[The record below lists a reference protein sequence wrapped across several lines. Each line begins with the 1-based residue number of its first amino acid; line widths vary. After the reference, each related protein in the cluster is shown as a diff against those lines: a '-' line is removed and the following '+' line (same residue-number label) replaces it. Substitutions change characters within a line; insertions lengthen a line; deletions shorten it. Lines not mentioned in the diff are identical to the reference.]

1 MKKLLTLLTTLL
13 LLFAFS
19 PRVMASKKVYLLT
32 SNTVN
37 GGIKGNWGEKEGTP
51 TAPNENLLLSQVGS
65 TEEYCITLTSTTESL
80 IYFAFQINNDD
91 NSKRILKPDGADDVK
106 LTINDANKVN
116 TPENGG
122 KAWKVNFTNA
132 YSQIVIHVNL
142 NENKL
147 WVTGTDAVIV
157 PSYYLIGRLLN
168 SSWSDK
174 NEDGY
179 KLTTTDNETY
189 SYTVN
194 NRADVKCEFRFRIGT
209 NGNTKA
215 TAYHPKAETVE
226 PSGDHKNGRYLVLA
240 TEEGM
245 EQSESDNYWYTTL
258 EPGHSYTFTFNAV
271 KETIIYKDKG
281 DDELGK
287 AKNYELVISYGTTTK
302 VLPFT
307 ESRWRKE
314 RNAAMPYS
322 ANLATVGFKDEQLPG
337 KAGDNIRIYARKT
350 ADHSY
355 TLNPAVDGSEFGAE
369 LQPTDAKFSSI
380 KSYRSESFVVNKD
393 GTNAFIITK
402 GSGVSYTVGLNL
414 GEEIKTT
421 KFGSSS
427 ANNNI
432 SHKVNA
438 RSLSLF
444 TNKSMSEV
452 YKAYATNKGQTYDEK
467 TANFYLIGAMDGK
480 NYKKDKANSKLMD
493 RTVYLNPI
501 TNKTDSVVYT
511 SLIKWDTTDPNGLW
525 FSFAPEFIYDL
536 NIGWGTDPYAD
547 DNAWNLVAR
556 AQVQDEFDATAQY
569 GCMNLSGNLHPDLCN
584 GEQALNP
591 KIKEPDKYIYYI
603 VRFNVTT
610 STYRLIFYKKNP
622 IVFKRSKNKFIRT
635 FCSNANWDLKD
646 SDGKQLAKAYVV
658 HSYAKYAEGEKG
670 GLKSQGVM
678 KLREI
683 EYVPAGMGVI
693 LVTDGEGK
701 TVDENNEIKV
711 ELISKWENLA
721 TKNEDLW
728 VKKDDYAGE
737 TFNNYLVGLPTD
749 GMFVSEGDF
758 DEVENKYVDRNFALN
773 WFSNT
778 KTGKALKA
786 AGTTGLEDKT
796 NGDAGDNDYLGFFR
810 LKGNIQKEYAYLQL
824 SKDVVNYDLQLTGSK
839 KENNKAIQEKDAKLS
854 PNFGMYFDTDFDF
867 VTGINSVSDVKK
879 NSNNGCYTLQ
889 GVKVQRPT
897 APGLYIMNGKKVIV
911 K

>member
-19 PRVMASKKVYLLT
+19 PRVMASKTVYLLT
-32 SNTVN
+32 GNKVN
-37 GGIKGNWGEKEGTP
+37 EVQGNWGLSGQTP
-51 TAPNENLLLSQVGS
+51 VNAHRLTQVPG
-65 TEEYCITLTSTTESL
+65 TEEYYIKLTSTDRED
-80 IYFAFQINNDD
+80 IYFGFNVIGDDQYRPETDKLQLTVGGAKTNVHKGNNSHAWLLKFNKSEYD
-91 NSKRILKPDGADDVK
+91 NIVLHISFGANASEHRVW
-106 LTINDANKVN
+106 A
-116 TPENGG
+116 ENGG
-122 KAWKVNFTNA
+122 STTP
-132 YSQIVIHVNL
+132 
-142 NENKL
+142 
-147 WVTGTDAVIV
+147 TG
-157 PSYYLIGRLLN
+157 PSYYLIGKLLN
-168 SSWSDK
+168 SSWSDR

-179 KLTTTDNETY
+179 KFETTDNVHY
-189 SYTVN
+189 SYTLKN
-194 NRADVKCEFRFRIGT
+194 PSDSYDFRFRIGT
-209 NGNTKA
+209 EGNTKA

-226 PSGDHKNGRYLVLA
+226 TSGDHANGKKLDLKNV
-240 TEEGM
+240 EEM

-258 EPGHSYTFTFNAV
+258 EARHSYTFTFDAV
-271 KETIIYKDKG
+271 NKTIKYKDNG

-287 AKNYELVISYGTTTK
+287 AKNYELVISDGTTTK

-322 ANLATVGFKDEQLPG
+322 ADLATVGFKDEQLPG

-350 ADHSY
+350 DDHNF
-355 TLNPAVDGSEFGAE
+355 TLIPAVDGSTFGDE
-369 LQPTDAKFSSI
+369 LQPTGAKYSSI
-380 KSYRSESFVVNKD
+380 KSYKTESFVVNEH
-393 GTNAFIITK
+393 GNTNAFIFTK
-402 GSGVSYTVGLNL
+402 GSGVSYTVALNL

-421 KFGSSS
+421 KVGSSS

-452 YKAYATNKGQTYDEK
+452 YKAYATSKGQSYDETK
-467 TANFYLIGAMDGK
+467 ANFYLIGAMDGK

-547 DNAWNLVAR
+547 NNAWNLVAR

-591 KIKEPDKYIYYI
+591 KVKEPDKYIYYI

-610 STYRLIFYKKNP
+610 STYRLIFYKENP
-622 IVFKRSKNKFIRT
+622 VIIKRSKNKFIRT
-635 FCSNANWDLKD
+635 YCSNANWDLPAG
-646 SDGKQLAKAYVV
+646 GKVKAYVV
-658 HSYAKYAEGEKG
+658 HSFDENTKEGM
-670 GLKSQGVM
+670 KSQGVM

-683 EYVPAGMGVI
+683 KYIPAEMGVV
-693 LVTDGEGK
+693 LVADGTGVTADKIE
-701 TVDENNEIKV
+701 VNLV
-711 ELISKWENLA
+711 SKWDGFVEN
-721 TKNEDLW
+721 KKELW
-728 VKKDDYAGE
+728 VNNYAGD
-737 TFNNYLVGLPTD
+737 TFNNYLVGLSTD
-749 GMFVSEGDF
+749 GMSVTEGDY
-758 DEVENKYVDRNFALN
+758 DETNHKYVNRNFALN

-778 KTGKALKA
+778 KKGKE
-786 AGTTGLEDKT
+786 LEERKEVDFTAKE
-796 NGDAGDNDYLGFFR
+796 NGDASDADYLGFFR
-810 LKGNIQKEYAYLQL
+810 LTAKGKIQKEYAYLQL
-824 SKDVVNYDLQLTGSK
+824 SNKVVDYDLQLTGE
-839 KENNKAIQEKDAKLS
+839 KEDDIVVKNADSKLS
-854 PNFGMYFDTDFDF
+854 PNFGMVFDTDFDF

>member
-32 SNTVN
+32 NNTVKVGEN
-37 GGIKGNWGEKEGTP
+37 VVQGNWGKAAGVTP
-51 TAPNENLLLSQVGS
+51 KSELKLSQVGS
-65 TEEYCITLTSTTESL
+65 TEEYCITLTPTNEP
-80 IYFAFQINNDD
+80 IIDFAFQVDGWVD
-91 NSKRILKPDGADDVK
+91 CVKP
-106 LTINDANKVN
+106 ANKTELTVN
-116 TPENGG
+116 GEKKNVEYKG
-122 KAWKVNFTNA
+122 TNA
-132 YSQIVIHVNL
+132 WFVNSANSQIVIHVSLDDDTN
-142 NENKL
+142 NRKV
-147 WVTGTDAVIV
+147 WVDQNGGSTTPTA
-157 PSYYLIGRLLN
+157 SYYLIGKLLN
-168 SSWSDK
+168 DQWSDDNNK
-174 NEDGY
+174 GY
-179 KLTTTDNETY
+179 KLTTTDNKIY

-194 NRADVKCEFRFRIGT
+194 NDKADYYEFRFRIGT
-209 NGNTKA
+209 NDNTKA
-215 TAYHPKAETVE
+215 TAYHPKDGTVE
-226 PSGDHKNGRYLVLA
+226 TIGDHKNGYKLELS
-240 TEEGM
+240 TEAEM
-245 EQSESDNYWYTTL
+245 EQSVSDNFWYATL
-258 EPGHSYTFTFNAV
+258 EARHSYTFTFDAEN
-271 KETIIYKDKG
+271 KTIKYKDKG
-281 DDELGK
+281 DYGLGK
-287 AKNYELVISYGTTTK
+287 AKNYELVFSYGTTEK

-307 ESRWRKE
+307 ESRLRKE
-314 RNAAMPYS
+314 RNATMPYS
-322 ANLATVGFKDEQLPG
+322 TDLSTVGFKDEWLPG
-337 KAGDNIRIYARKT
+337 KAGAKIRIYARKIT
-350 ADHSY
+350 DPSF
-355 TLNPAVDGSEFGAE
+355 TLNPAKDGSTFGAE
-369 LQPTDAKFSSI
+369 LQPTDANYSSI
-380 KSYRSESFVVNKD
+380 KSYKTEEFVT
-393 GTNAFIITK
+393 GHPENAYIITK
-402 GSGVSYTVGLNL
+402 GSGVSYTVALNL
-414 GEEIKTT
+414 GGEIKTT
-421 KFGSSS
+421 TKTTSG

-432 SHKVNA
+432 SHYVKGK
-438 RSLSLF
+438 SLSLYV
-444 TNKSMSEV
+444 NKSMSEV
-452 YKAYATNKGQTYDEK
+452 YTAHSSNYKGENED
-467 TANFYLIGAMDGK
+467 FYLIGALTGGD
-480 NYKKDKANSKLMD
+480 YKKEKADAKKME
-493 RTVYLNPI
+493 RKVYINPI

-511 SLIKWDTTDPNGLW
+511 SVIRWEGTTASNLW
-525 FSFAPEFIYDL
+525 FAFAPEYLYNDNSL
-536 NIGWGTDPYAD
+536 TWTSSDPYSPKSR
-547 DNAWNLVAR
+547 WNYIAR
-556 AQVQDEFDATAQY
+556 AQVQDEYDATAQY
-569 GCMNLSGNLHPDLCN
+569 GCMNLSGTKGDVLCN

-591 KIKEPDKYIYYI
+591 KVKEADYKYYM

-610 STYRLIFYKKNP
+610 STYRLIFYKENP

-646 SDGKQLAKAYVV
+646 IDGKQLAKAYVV

-711 ELISKWENLA
+711 KLISKWENLA

-737 TFNNYLVGLPTD
+737 TFNNYLVGLSTD

-786 AGTTGLEDKT
+786 AGTTGLEDKA

-810 LKGNIQKEYAYLQL
+810 LKGDIQKEYAYLKL
-824 SKDVVNYDLQLTGSK
+824 SKDVVDYDLQLTDGK
-839 KENNKAIQEKDAKLS
+839 KENSKAIQEADVKLS